1 MDEHPNV
8 TTLRRLSD
16 RMSSGMEAG
25 DIEAIM
31 NEAIAD
37 DVEWHEIGRAEP
49 TIGKAA
55 MAERVAAGFGDTEI
69 KAEEH
74 DTVANDTHAVQL
86 MNVTARRGDKTLNY
100 RTAEIFHM
108 KDGKITAR
116 WAFSDDTA
124 RIMEFFGS

>member
-8 TTLRRLSD
+8 AILRRLSD
-16 RMSSGMEAG
+16 QMNSSTNPG

-31 NEAIAD
+31 NEGLAD
-37 DVEWHEIGRAEP
+37 DVEWHEIGRTEP

-55 MAERVAAGFGDTEI
+55 MKERVAAGFGDTEI
-69 KAEEH
+69 KVDEH
-74 DTVANDTHAVQL
+74 DTIANDTHAVQL

-124 RIMEFFGS
+124 AIIEFFS

>member
-8 TTLRRLSD
+8 SILRRLSD
-16 RMSSGMEAG
+16 QMSGGMDAG
-25 DIEAIM
+25 AIEAIM
-31 NEAIAD
+31 DEALAD
-37 DVEWHEIGRAEP
+37 DVEWHEIGRSEP

-55 MAERVAAGFGDTEI
+55 MKERVAAGFGETEI
-69 KAEEH
+69 NAKEH

-124 RIMEFFGS
+124 KIVEFFS

>member
-8 TTLRRLSD
+8 AILRRLSD
-16 RMSSGMEAG
+16 QMNGSTSPD

-31 NEAIAD
+31 EAGLAD
-37 DVEWHEIGRAEP
+37 DVEWHEIGRSEP

-55 MAERVAAGFGDTEI
+55 MKERVAAGFGGAEI
-69 KAEEH
+69 KVDEH
-74 DTVANDTHAVQL
+74 DTIANDTHAVQL

-124 RIMEFFGS
+124 AIIEFFS

>member
-8 TTLRRLSD
+8 ITLRRLSD
-16 RMSSGMEAG
+16 RMTGATGAG

-31 NEAIAD
+31 SEALAD

-49 TIGKAA
+49 TVGKAA
-55 MAERVAAGFGDTEI
+55 MKERVAAGFGDAEI

-86 MNVTARRGDKTLNY
+86 MNVTARRGDKALNY

-124 RIMEFFGS
+124 KIIEFFS